1 MPNRHPFTVS
11 LLACAVAALG
21 AASFGAASAIAQSD
35 VRVVDAVSPIPYKQH
50 SINLPAGSLSSSLN
64 TLARQLGITFAADP
78 TLVNN
83 LQAPAVTG
91 NYSTDEALAL
101 LLAKT
106 GLSAKRAA
114 DGSYSIVVQPKS
126 VGVLKAVKVTAAADR
141 AAVSEAYAGGQVAT
155 RSRVGL
161 MGNLD
166 VFETPFSTQSF
177 TESFVRD
184 QQARRVADIINVDPS
199 VRSAQAEYGDTE
211 TYIIRGLP
219 LFVNQVGVNG
229 LYGMTE
235 QRRITPE
242 FYERVDVLKGPAS
255 MLNGMTPFGVV
266 GGNIN
271 LVTKRALDTPLTRL
285 TGTYI
290 SDTQVGAHLDVG
302 RRFGSENSWGA
313 RANLLSRSGDT
324 PIDNQDD
331 KMLNGALALD
341 YRGEKLTASIDL
353 TTQQRKTNGQTANMV
368 YNPGFAL
375 PTALDNK
382 HNFVNDWEFIDT
394 DADYLLAQVAYE
406 FSPLATAYLN
416 YGKGQGDEEYFYAA
430 SQMRRIINPAGD
442 FTARVGGFRGS
453 YESETYELGL
463 RGEFHTGNISHKYA
477 IAYTD
482 FERQSYGSTLHATPV
497 YTGNIYAKAQLP
509 APTLTYGVIPQNGD
523 LQPSSIGLLDTIG
536 FADDKILL
544 TLGVREQKIYSGIFA
559 SGIKTREYDES
570 ELTPTGALLV
580 KQGNYA
586 FYANYSEGLAQGS
599 NAPNGTANQGEMLP
613 PTVTEQQ
620 EAGVKYDA
628 GTFGFTA
635 AVFEISLPS
644 TLINS
649 ANVFIAD
656 GEQRNRGLELS
667 TFGQPLEGLRL
678 IGGLTLLDAKQTRT
692 QGGIN
697 DGKDAVGVPDT
708 NLVLNAEYDLA
719 SIAGLTLTSRINAY
733 SGAEADVG
741 NTQSIPGWE
750 TLDLGARY
758 ATQLAGKNLV
768 LRANIL
774 NVTDKNYWNSVS
786 RGFLTMGAPRT
797 ILLSA
802 SVDF

>member
-1 MPNRHPFTVS
+1 MPNCRLFTVS
-11 LLACAVAALG
+11 LLACAIATLG
-21 AASFGAASAIAQSD
+21 AVNASAQNVDAQTANAASSSVQA
-35 VRVVDAVSPIPYKQH
+35 QH
-50 SINLPAGSLSSSLN
+50 SINLSAGPLSSSLN
-64 TLARQLGITFAADP
+64 ALARQLGITLAVDP
-78 TLVNN
+78 ALVNN
-83 LQAPAVTG
+83 KQAPAVTG
-91 NYSTDEALAL
+91 NYSAQQALDL
-101 LLAKT
+101 LLANS
-106 GLSAKRAA
+106 GLSATAAA

-126 VGVLKAVKVTAAADR
+126 VGVLRAVKVTAAADR
-141 AAVSEAYAGGQVAT
+141 AAVSEAYAGGQVAS
-155 RSRVGL
+155 RSRVGI

-242 FYERVDVLKGPAS
+242 FYERIDVLKGPAS

-266 GGNIN
+266 GGNVN
-271 LVTKRALDTPLTRL
+271 LVTKRALDTPLARL
-285 TGTYI
+285 TGSYI
-290 SDTQVGAHLDVG
+290 SDSQLGAHLDVG
-302 RRFGSENSWGA
+302 RRFGSDNAWGA

-331 KMLNGALALD
+331 RMLNGALALD

-353 TTQQRKTNGQTANMV
+353 TTQERKTNGQTANMV

-375 PTALDNK
+375 PKALDNT
-382 HNFVNDWEFIDT
+382 HNFANEWEFIDT
-394 DADYLLAQVAYE
+394 NADYLMAQVAYE

-430 SQMRRIINPAGD
+430 SQMRRIINSAGD

-453 YESETYELGL
+453 YESETYDLGL
-463 RGEFHTGNISHKYA
+463 RGEFHTGSVSHKYA
-477 IAYTD
+477 ISYTD

-497 YTGNIYAKAQLP
+497 YTGNIYVTAQLP
-509 APTLTYGVIPQNGD
+509 EPTLTYGVIPQNGD
-523 LQPSSIGLLDTIG
+523 VQPSSIGVMDTLG

-544 TLGVREQKIYSGIFA
+544 TLGVREQKIYAGIF
-559 SGIKTREYDES
+559 SGGIKTREYDES
-570 ELTPTGALLV
+570 ELTPTGAFLV
-580 KQGNYA
+580 KHGNYS
-586 FYANYSEGLAQGS
+586 FYANYSEGLAQGT

-613 PTVTEQQ
+613 PTVTKQQ

-628 GTFGFTA
+628 GTFGFTG

-649 ANVFIAD
+649 GNVFVAD
-656 GEQRNRGLELS
+656 GEQLNRGLELS
-667 TFGQPLEGLRL
+667 TFGQPIEGLRL
-678 IGGLTLLDAKQTRT
+678 IGGVTLIDAKQTRT

-697 DGKDAVGVPDT
+697 DGKDAVGVPET
-708 NLVLNAEYDLA
+708 NIVLNAEYDV
-719 SIAGLTLTSRINAY
+719 SGIAGLTLTSRVNSFSSAQ
-733 SGAEADVG
+733 ADVG

-758 ATQLAGKNLV
+758 TTTLAGKKLA
-768 LRANIL
+768 LRANVM
-774 NVTDKNYWNSVS
+774 NVTDKSYWNSVS

-797 ILLSA
+797 LLLSA